1 MFSSRDIL
9 YGLHKHIP
17 TWGKTTNMERNEYKQ
32 LINIVQDM
40 HAQAIRVVTNGQN
53 EEERGRK
60 VRVRH
65 LNKMIRD
72 EA

>member
-1 MFSSRDIL
+1 
-9 YGLHKHIP
+9 
-17 TWGKTTNMERNEYKQ
+17 MERNEYKQ